1 MFGNKEGLSYLWDM
15 KQTNTPTMSPAV
27 EAVYNRLSNESAES
41 LKAYYREVF
50 KSVTPE
56 AAAVS
61 SAIYRRME
69 QVMGEDAAFNY
80 SEELFAELVK

>member
-1 MFGNKEGLSYLWDM
+1 M
-15 KQTNTPTMSPAV
+15 KQTNTTTMSPAV
-27 EAVYNRLSNESAES
+27 QAVYNRLNNEPVES
-41 LKAYYREVF
+41 LKAYYRAIF

-61 SAIYRRME
+61 SAIYRRLE
-69 QVMGEDAAFNY
+69 QAIGEDAAFDY